1 MKKVISLIL
10 VLVMLMA
17 VSVTAFAAEPR
28 AAGASPSLYFTGT
41 TAHCEVTIMDLNKQI
56 IASMTLW
63 DGNDCIA
70 IWPGSG
76 TSVVEITG
84 TCTVEPGKTYTLKVT
99 GTSGGKTLSVEPVT
113 ATCN

>member
-1 MKKVISLIL
+1 MKKVISLLL

-28 AAGASPSLYFTGT
+28 IVGASPSLYFTGT
-41 TAHCEVTIMDLNKQI
+41 TAHCEVTIMEVNKQI

-84 TCTVEPGKTYTLKVT
+84 TCTVETGKTYTLKVT
-99 GTSGGKTLSVEPVT
+99 GTSGGKTISVEPVT